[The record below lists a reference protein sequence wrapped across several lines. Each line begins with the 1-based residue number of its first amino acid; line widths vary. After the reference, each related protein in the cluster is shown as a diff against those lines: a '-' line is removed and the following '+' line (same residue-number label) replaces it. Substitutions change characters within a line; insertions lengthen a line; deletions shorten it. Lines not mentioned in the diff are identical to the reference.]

1 MSLGIIATEQ
11 NAGFVKHYELCG
23 EQKLLGKYKELSASN
38 LQFILILS
46 PNPFLCPKGGKFQ

>member
-11 NAGFVKHYELCG
+11 NAGFVKHFELCG
-23 EQKLLGKYKELSASN
+23 EQNLLVKYKELLASN

-46 PNPFLCPKGGKFQ
+46 PNPFLYPKGRKSQ